1 MSEANAED
9 GPQGL
14 DEPLAI
20 TNDTRLNIEFAF
32 HSDCFFLRRSPTEPR
47 FRPFNFKK
55 IPPREKE
62 KAWRGGTGRGLF
74 VLYNTIVL
82 KNNSRYTKT
91 VDMNNSAKK
100 LGDNIRRIRLAKDM
114 TQGDLCR
121 KLGLDRA
128 YMSNVESGKKN
139 PTLSTIE
146 KFAKALAVK
155 PKDLLE

>member
-1 MSEANAED
+1 MVT
-9 GPQGL
+9 L
-14 DEPLAI
+14 I
-20 TNDTRLNIEFAF
+20 
-32 HSDCFFLRRSPTEPR
+32 
-47 FRPFNFKK
+47 
-55 IPPREKE
+55 IPPNASASLRHS
-62 KAWRGGTGRGLF
+62 ALAPFRLSMLFLFRGGILFEMEWAETGRGLF

-91 VDMNNSAKK
+91 VDMSNSANK

-146 KFAKALAVK
+146 RIAKGLGVSM
-155 PKDLLE
+155 DELLK

>member
-1 MSEANAED
+1 MRT
-9 GPQGL
+9 L
-14 DEPLAI
+14 
-20 TNDTRLNIEFAF
+20 RLRGDSHNPTSA
-32 HSDCFFLRRSPTEPR
+32 SRTRRSALAP
-47 FRPFNFKK
+47 FRLSILFLF
-55 IPPREKE
+55 
-62 KAWRGGTGRGLF
+62 RGGDFFKIEWAETGRGLF

-91 VDMNNSAKK
+91 VDMSNSAKK

-139 PTLSTIE
+139 PTLSTITNI
-146 KFAKALAVK
+146 AKALDVSV
-155 PKDLLE
+155 DELLK